1 MKVSMIRK
9 TVCAGIAAI
18 ILASVSTAQADSA
31 VWQVSNDRHTLYLG
45 GTIHA
50 LRASDYPLPAAFDQA
65 YKQSKLVIFE
75 TDLAELSSPET
86 QIMMQQ
92 ALRYPQGDS
101 LKRYIS
107 EPLYQKL
114 LARWQS
120 MGLPPQL
127 MASFRP
133 GGIAMTMTMMELQR
147 IGVTAQGIDEF
158 FHQQAV
164 GDRKPVAGLESV
176 AEQVGF
182 LAEMGEGDED
192 VFLEGS
198 LEELDQ
204 SQSFMDELIAAW
216 RKGDQADLERLILT
230 DMRKELPT
238 LYQSLIVQ
246 RNNDWLPQIRN
257 MLRTPETELV
267 LVGSGH
273 LVGTDGLLY
282 QLEKLGYRVK
292 QLP

>member
-1 MKVSMIRK
+1 MIRK
-9 TVCAGIAAI
+9 MVCAGIATL
-18 ILASVSTAQADSA
+18 ILGSVSTAQADSA

-65 YKQSKLVIFE
+65 YGQSKLVIFE
-75 TDLAELSSPET
+75 TDLARLALPET

-107 EPLYQKL
+107 EPLYKKL

-127 MASFRP
+127 LESFRP
-133 GGIAMTMTMMELQR
+133 GGIAMTMTMMELRR
-147 IGVTAQGIDEF
+147 IGVTAPGIDEF
-158 FHQQAV
+158 FHQLAV
-164 GDRKPVAGLESV
+164 TDSKPVAGLESV
-176 AEQVGF
+176 EAQVGF
-182 LAEMGEGDED
+182 LAEMGEGDEIA
-192 VFLEGS
+192 FLEGS

-204 SQSFMDELIAAW
+204 SQIYMDELIRAW
-216 RKGDQADLERLILT
+216 RTGDQADLERLIIK
-230 DMRKELPT
+230 DMRNELPT
-238 LYQSLIVQ
+238 LYRALIVQ

-273 LVGTDGLLY
+273 LVGTDGLLHK
-282 QLEKLGYRVK
+282 LEKLGYRIK